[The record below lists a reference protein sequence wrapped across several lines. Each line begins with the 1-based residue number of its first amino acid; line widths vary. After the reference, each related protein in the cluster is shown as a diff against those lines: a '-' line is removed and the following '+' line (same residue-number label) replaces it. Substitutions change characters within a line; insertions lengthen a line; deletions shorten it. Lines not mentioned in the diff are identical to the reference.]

1 MANVSKV
8 QKVSYVCIQIQTRMD
23 KQTQIISEIT
33 MLFMKYGIKSLTMD
47 EISRHMGISKKTLY
61 QYVSDKN
68 DLVKKGVG
76 LLIEHEKM
84 MLCSAMD
91 ESKTAIDELIGV
103 TKCVSSEIGEM
114 HPSVI
119 FDLQK
124 YYPEAWKLME
134 EHKKQFIYNM
144 MLENLKR
151 GINEGYYRENIN
163 PLIIA
168 NIYIGM
174 VDNILNPENPIN
186 KHISIDRMHTE
197 IIRYHIKGIANDKG
211 LDYLKEALKNKEN
224 EKFDLD

>member
-1 MANVSKV
+1 
-8 QKVSYVCIQIQTRMD
+8 MD
-23 KQTQIISEIT
+23 KQTQTISEIT
-33 MLFMKYGIKSLTMD
+33 MLFMKYGIKSLTMED
-47 EISRHMGISKKTLY
+47 IARHMGISKKTLY

-76 LLIEHEKM
+76 LLIEHEKV
-84 MLCSAMD
+84 MLCSAMED
-91 ESKTAIDELIGV
+91 SDTAIDELIGV

-124 YYPEAWKLME
+124 YHPEAWKLME

-151 GINEGYYRENIN
+151 GISEGYYRENIN

-174 VDNILNPENPIN
+174 VDNMLSPENPIN
-186 KHISIDRMHTE
+186 KHSSLDKMHTE

-211 LDYLKEALKNKEN
+211 IEYLKEALKNNEN
-224 EKFDLD
+224 EKFELD

>member
-1 MANVSKV
+1 
-8 QKVSYVCIQIQTRMD
+8 
-23 KQTQIISEIT
+23 
-33 MLFMKYGIKSLTMD
+33 MKYGIKSLTMD
-47 EISRHMGISKKTLY
+47 DIARHMGISKKTLY

-68 DLVKKGVG
+68 DLVKKGVC
-76 LLIEHEKM
+76 LLIEHEKR
-84 MLCSAMD
+84 MLCTTME

-124 YYPEAWKLME
+124 YHPEAWRLME

-144 MLENLKR
+144 MLENLKK
-151 GINEGYYRENIN
+151 GMNEGYYRKNIN

-168 NIYIGM
+168 NIYMGM
-174 VDNILNPENPIN
+174 VDNMLNPENPIN
-186 KHISIDRMHTE
+186 KHTSIDKMHTE

-211 LDYLKEALKNKEN
+211 LAYLKEVLKSQEN